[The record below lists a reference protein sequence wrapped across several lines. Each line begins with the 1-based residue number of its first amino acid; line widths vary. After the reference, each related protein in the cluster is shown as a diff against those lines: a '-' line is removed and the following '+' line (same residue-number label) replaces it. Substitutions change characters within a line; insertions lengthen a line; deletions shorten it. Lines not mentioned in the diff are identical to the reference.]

1 MNKALWSVLALSV
14 LTTVTVTA
22 QDTKSSNKKEDKKEI
37 VIEEKSTG
45 KTEKMVIVIDGDKI
59 TINGKPANSYK
70 GNKHIV
76 IDDDIAINGD
86 EVHIPRKGRI
96 YMRGFEGSN
105 RAVLGVVTEKA
116 DKGVK
121 VKEVVKSSAAEKAG
135 LKEGDVITNVNGKEI
150 KAHEDLVATIDKLK
164 PDDVVNV
171 TYLRNG
177 KSQKVKATLGKSEDE
192 MAMAWKMD
200 KDNHNY
206 RFRMEPPTAMVS
218 PHPPKPYIFND
229 GDMWMFRSDRPRY
242 GMSIEDNADGDGVK
256 ITGVDSGSNAMKAGI
271 RENDIITEV
280 EGKPIKGTDELRE
293 ALDDMEDKS
302 SFNVKLL
309 RNGTTENITLRVPKV
324 IKKAD
329 L

>member
-14 LTTVTVTA
+14 LTTAAVTA

-59 TINGKPANSYK
+59 TINGKPADSYK

-96 YMRGFEGSN
+96 YARGFEGSN
-105 RAVLGVVTEKA
+105 RAMLGVVTEKA
-116 DKGVK
+116 DKGVE
-121 VKEVVKSSAAEKAG
+121 VKEVIKSSAAEKAG
-135 LKEGDVITNVNGKEI
+135 LKVGDVITNVNGKEI
-150 KAHEDLVATIDKLK
+150 KAHEDLVATIDKLN
-164 PDDVVNV
+164 PNDVVNV

-192 MAMAWKMD
+192 MAMAWKMGND
-200 KDNHNY
+200 HNY
-206 RFRMEPPTAMVS
+206 RFRMEPPTAMVA

-256 ITGVDSGSNAMKAGI
+256 ITSVDSGSNAMKAGI